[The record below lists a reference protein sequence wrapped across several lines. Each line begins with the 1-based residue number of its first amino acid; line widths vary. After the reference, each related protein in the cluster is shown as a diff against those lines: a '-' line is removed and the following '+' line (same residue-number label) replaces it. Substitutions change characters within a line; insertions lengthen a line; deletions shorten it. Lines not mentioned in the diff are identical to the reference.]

1 MLSSIHHV
9 VRRTKS
15 QPFQLII
22 RRTGKKK
29 HGPVTSD
36 CIAFPLLTTHQP
48 DQRHVSL
55 EEHVKACA
63 RSCRRPDWARFVAV
77 VRVPHLAPVQCECAT
92 ATASGQP
99 NRCRSSAQSRGPLA
113 SGRPAPSQN
122 LPCLRASPMARPS
135 PHPPQTM
142 TSPKPERIHPHQTT
156 RPRLTN
162 PSGTQ
167 PIKRSARGLLCSVSC
182 RGRSRS
188 RL

>member
-142 TSPKPERIHPHQTT
+142 TSPKPERIHPLQT
-156 RPRLTN
+156 PRHRLPI

-167 PIKRSARGLLCSVSC
+167 PIQRSARGRLCCVSG

>member
-63 RSCRRPDWARFVAV
+63 RSCRRLGSICRG
-77 VRVPHLAPVQCECAT
+77 RTPVQCDCDCEWAVE
-92 ATASGQP
+92 QE
-99 NRCRSSAQSRGPLA
+99 RYVSA
-113 SGRPAPSQN
+113 PAPN
-122 LPCLRASPMARPS
+122 PNPTDAGSPPS
-135 PHPPQTM
+135 PEAPSPPVVRRPVKICLACARRQWQGRVHIH
-142 TSPKPERIHPHQTT
+142 PKP
-156 RPRLTN
+156 
-162 PSGTQ
+162 
-167 PIKRSARGLLCSVSC
+167 
-182 RGRSRS
+182 
-188 RL
+188 